1 MPDHT
6 SVGETDAFLAKY
18 NARGAQL
25 WTTQFGTDD
34 FDAGS
39 ALTANA
45 EGAYV
50 AGETH
55 GAFAGEVNRGDRDAF
70 VTKIGFA

>member
-1 MPDHT
+1 LHSDFWNTWQQPRLD
-6 SVGETDAFLAKY
+6 
-18 NARGAQL
+18 QL
-25 WTTQFGTDD
+25 QFGTND

-45 EGAYV
+45 ETAYV

-55 GAFAGEVNRGDRDAF
+55 GAFEGAVNRGDRDAF

>member
-1 MPDHT
+1 
-6 SVGETDAFLAKY
+6 V
-18 NARGAQL
+18 QL
-25 WTTQFGTDD
+25 WTTQVGTND

-45 EGAYV
+45 EAAYV
-50 AGETH
+50 GGETH
-55 GAFAGEVNRGDRDAF
+55 GAFEGSVNRGDRDAF